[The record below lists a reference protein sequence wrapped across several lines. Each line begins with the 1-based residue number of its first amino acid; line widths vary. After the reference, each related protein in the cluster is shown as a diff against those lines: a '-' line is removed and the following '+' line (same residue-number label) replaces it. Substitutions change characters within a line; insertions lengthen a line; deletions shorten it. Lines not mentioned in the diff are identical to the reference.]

1 VRVEA
6 KNLHKQKQDPSLALR
21 MTNAASLRLLACGA
35 KSISDCGNL
44 RFSVEYPQTNL
55 STRLK
60 HSAHLF
66 ECHITENQFQDNK
79 S

>member
-1 VRVEA
+1 SDTKKVRVEA

-21 MTNAASLRLLACGA
+21 MTNAASLQR
-35 KSISDCGNL
+35 SISDCGNL

-55 STRLK
+55 SPRLK

-66 ECHITENQFQDNK
+66 ECHSNENQYQDDK
-79 S
+79 K